1 MAAEGGLVLSDA
13 SLPGRGPGVEP
24 AGTPGG
30 ALIHDSLV
38 RVLGRRGLVRSLLRD
53 KTARVGLV
61 VILVLVAVALLAPVL
76 APRDPLAFD
85 TGRLEGPSREHPL
98 GTDRL
103 GRDLL
108 SRLMYGAR
116 LSLET
121 AGLASIIIM
130 VLGVVVGGLAGYLGG
145 FIDAVL
151 MRVVDTILA
160 FPSLILAIV
169 IAGLFEPSLL
179 TLMLALA
186 SVWWVG
192 YARIIR
198 GLILTVRER
207 PYIEAARIGG
217 ARETRVFLRH
227 VLPNI
232 LPPVIVLVTLE
243 MGTII
248 LAIAALN
255 FLGLGAQPPTP
266 EWGAMLNDGRN
277 FFFTAPHVMLF
288 PGLVISLAVLGF
300 NLLGDG
306 LRDVLDPKV

>member
-1 MAAEGGLVLSDA
+1 M
-13 SLPGRGPGVEP
+13 
-24 AGTPGG
+24 
-30 ALIHDSLV
+30 HDSLV
-38 RVLGRRGLVRSLLRD
+38 RVVGRRGLLRSLLRD
-53 KTARVGLV
+53 KTARLGLAVV
-61 VILVLVAVALLAPVL
+61 VILFTVALLGPVL
-76 APRDPLAFD
+76 APHDPLAFV
-85 TGRLEGPSREHPL
+85 GSRLEGPSRNHPL

-116 LSLET
+116 LSLGT
-121 AGLASIIIM
+121 AALASVIIM
-130 VLGVVVGGLAGYLGG
+130 VLGVVIGGLAGFLGG
-145 FIDAVL
+145 VLDAVL
-151 MRVVDTILA
+151 MRIVDTILA
-160 FPSLILAIV
+160 FPTLILAIV

-232 LPPVIVLVTLE
+232 LPPVVVLVTLE

-248 LAIAALN
+248 LAISGLN

-277 FFFTAPHVMLF
+277 FFFSAPHVMLF
-288 PGLVISLAVLGF
+288 PGLIISLAVLGF